1 MEKKKLL
8 VNAAICDTRSV
19 TEETL
24 NSYESIEINAASIL
38 VSAKSKELLSR
49 IHVTINVADMFEI
62 ADDAEVNIQNGNYQ
76 ISKDTIMAKPTVLI
90 VNGSLQIEKDSEE
103 ALKTFVSIVVNGSIT
118 YPSGLQN
125 HLPILKVNGSTST
138 YPSDAICLKNK
149 LILDKAFIVKA
160 KQAKYY
166 VKNKVIIAD
175 DALDMS
181 SLVKR
186 GTSFITKRAII
197 AEALLEEGVH
207 LFEDETDI
215 NVIPTDYRYVQG
227 GNLSDLMVNKNGNK
241 LYVDGD
247 LIITSDSGNALSK
260 LVGIRVTGSIL
271 IADKLEDKLLNLDA
285 EYNDIKKI
293 KGNIIADKGILKIS
307 KQTLMDNDDGVTILD
322 CGMVKL
328 DTDIIPSEI
337 KEKLQFIDCG
347 FISCS
352 PAQREVIELVSE
364 DVGIISE
371 KEMGGLEAL
380 DKEEDALGLYQ
391 ENTQVINAASYTM

>member
-1 MEKKKLL
+1 MEKKKLI
-8 VNAAICDTRSV
+8 VNTAICDTRSL

-49 IHVTINVADMFEI
+49 IHVVINVADVFEI
-62 ADDAEVNIQNGNYQ
+62 ADDAEVNIQNGSYQ
-76 ISKDTIMAKPTVLI
+76 ISKGTIMAKPTVLI

-103 ALKTFVSIVVNGSIT
+103 ALKTFVSILVNGSIT

-125 HLPILKVNGSTST
+125 NLPMLKVNGSTST

-149 LILDKAFIVKA
+149 LLLDKAFILKA
-160 KQAKYY
+160 KQSRYY
-166 VKNKVIIAD
+166 VKNTVIIAD
-175 DALDMS
+175 ELLDIS
-181 SLVKR
+181 PLVNK
-186 GTSFITKRAII
+186 GTSFITSRAII

-215 NVIPTDYRYVQG
+215 IVIPKDYSYVQG
-227 GNLSDLMVNKNGNK
+227 GKLNDLMINKNGNK

-260 LVGIRVTGSIL
+260 LAGIRVKGSIL
-271 IADKLEDKLLNLDA
+271 IADKLEDKLFDLDA
-285 EYNDIKKI
+285 EYKDIKKI

-307 KQTLMDNDDGVTILD
+307 KQTLMVHDDGVTIID

-328 DTDIIPSEI
+328 DPDITPSEI

-352 PAQREVIELVSE
+352 PEQREVIELVSE
-364 DVGIISE
+364 DVGFISE

-380 DKEEDALGLYQ
+380 DKEEDALDLYQ